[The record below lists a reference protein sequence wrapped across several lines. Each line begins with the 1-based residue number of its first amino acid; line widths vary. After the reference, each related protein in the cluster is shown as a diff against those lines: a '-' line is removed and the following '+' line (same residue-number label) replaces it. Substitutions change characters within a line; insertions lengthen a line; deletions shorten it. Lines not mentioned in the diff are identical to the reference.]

1 MIFVPRA
8 EDFTRQTLTL
18 RDSNDLSPKKRI
30 GDGNLR
36 SDAAVS

>member
-8 EDFTRQTLTL
+8 EDFTRQTL